1 MQNQNIS
8 ILCKVIKSE
17 NNEIKLFEI
26 GEFPFSHNPVEL
38 QKAMSEE
45 LRKDPESRFIE
56 LAGHQD
62 YPKNI

>member
-8 ILCKVIKSE
+8 ILCKVVKSDSG
-17 NNEIKLFEI
+17 EIKLFEI

-45 LRKDPESRFIE
+45 LRKDPESILVE
-56 LAGHQD
+56 LAGHKD
-62 YPKNI
+62 FPDTR